1 MKNLEALSCTISPR
15 AIDQSVSLAVSIQTC
30 QLSRIARETH
40 AFASNLT
47 LSRLLQQIS
56 RIRWQLANV
65 WVGPGNTALVL
76 AAAASVFTRQP
87 VNHVSVFFL
96 LRSGTRSM
104 DEQYSSDADSSDA
117 DSEHHGGLPGPSDP
131 KKSKTGGKM
140 GYSLSSRKWS
150 GAAIYKTKFN
160 TTWQQAWPFI
170 SPVKHDPHSFH
181 CDVCM
186 KKMSCGHQGDS
197 VVWILL
203 STRKVLRPCRTPSHW
218 VSYPP
223 MPWIH

>member
-1 MKNLEALSCTISPR
+1 
-15 AIDQSVSLAVSIQTC
+15 
-30 QLSRIARETH
+30 
-40 AFASNLT
+40 
-47 LSRLLQQIS
+47 
-56 RIRWQLANV
+56 
-65 WVGPGNTALVL
+65 
-76 AAAASVFTRQP
+76 
-87 VNHVSVFFL
+87 
-96 LRSGTRSM
+96 M

-181 CDVCM
+181 CGVCM
-186 KKMSCGHQGDS
+186 KKMSCGHQGERDVARHVDS
-197 VVWILL
+197 AQHQKGVKAMQNTQPLGFVPTNAMDPLKD
-203 STRKVLRPCRTPSHW
+203 KVPS
-218 VSYPP
+218 
-223 MPWIH
+223 MPW